1 MIRFVIVFLFFCF
14 FVFFI
19 FGTLR
24 VSGSPYGLLFI
35 QVIGSRLHDALS
47 DTYGRNDA

>member
-1 MIRFVIVFLFFCF
+1 MIRFVIVFLFCF
-14 FVFFI
+14 VFFFI